1 VAFGACG
8 RSGFFERN
16 LFNFKIEDIMSMIIG
31 VTWASLEL
39 LLTDEELDD
48 VDGADPATHA
58 HALKCLHVPC
68 NLP

>member
-1 VAFGACG
+1 
-8 RSGFFERN
+8 
-16 LFNFKIEDIMSMIIG
+16 MSMIIG

-68 NLP
+68 NLPWINEAELFFCNYMLRALTNR